1 MKYYTETAEYIKKA
15 TGIDI
20 FKKTR
25 QREYVEYRA
34 LYNYILYKIKGLS
47 LMQIVRIYQDNGKP
61 YNHATVL
68 HSLKMFD
75 IYKTYNHKLLPVLDE
90 LCYELYGSLDNEIAY
105 IKNSISAMS
114 SGQIIQV
121 SDMIKEMLKPSID
134 ENTKNIKVQAEL
146 IEA

>member
-105 IKNSISAMS
+105 IKNSISEMS

>member
-75 IYKTYNHKLLPVLDE
+75 IYKSYNHRLIPVLDE
-90 LCYELYGSLDNEIAY
+90 LCYQFYGSLDNEIAY
-105 IKNSISAMS
+105 IKNSISEMS

-146 IEA
+146 VEA

>member
-1 MKYYTETAEYIKKA
+1 MKYYTETAEYIKTA
-15 TGIDI
+15 TGIDV
-20 FKKTR
+20 FKNTR

-47 LMQIVRIYQDNGKP
+47 LIQIVRIYQENGKP

-105 IKNSISAMS
+105 IKNSISEMS

-134 ENTKNIKVQAEL
+134 ENTKNIEVQAEL
-146 IEA
+146 VKA

>member
-1 MKYYTETAEYIKKA
+1 MKYYTETAEYIKTA
-15 TGIDI
+15 TGIDV
-20 FKKTR
+20 FKNTR

-47 LMQIVRIYQDNGKP
+47 LMKIVRIYQENGKP

-75 IYKTYNHKLLPVLDE
+75 IYKTYNHRLLPVLDE

-105 IKNSISAMS
+105 IKNSISEMS
-114 SGQIIQV
+114 SGQIIQI

-134 ENTKNIKVQAEL
+134 EYTKNIEVQAEL
-146 IEA
+146 VKA

>member
-105 IKNSISAMS
+105 IKNSISEMS

-121 SDMIKEMLKPSID
+121 SDMIKEMLKPSVD

-146 IEA
+146 VEA

>member
-105 IKNSISAMS
+105 IKNSISEMS

-134 ENTKNIKVQAEL
+134 ENTKNIKVQAEF